1 MLLHIKSL
9 DPDLFKIIE
18 STLKQMGFSK
28 VVDVFFFPPPPI
40 PFRNKREATSILW
53 SIKYITSWRVSDGK
67 MIRGGAGKIG
77 RSSPLCFHYT
87 QYCGVVLMVSYL
99 ADNKESWMESKRF
112 RMQYPQNLAC
122 SSKAGM
128 SLGAAEEIESAQW
141 GIEKKKSR
149 ISVSAN
155 LVY

>member
-1 MLLHIKSL
+1 MKNISQSQGTQNKNQLMLLHIKSL

-77 RSSPLCFHYT
+77 RSNPLCFHYT

-99 ADNKESWMESKRF
+99 ADNKESWMESQRDLECNTPK
-112 RMQYPQNLAC
+112 
-122 SSKAGM
+122 
-128 SLGAAEEIESAQW
+128 I
-141 GIEKKKSR
+141 
-149 ISVSAN
+149 
-155 LVY
+155 